1 MLKTL
6 DQRALNLAQLVHRV
20 GPKSPSDWGIA
31 GKMEPKGHR
40 NSSRHLPSGAYVYYY
55 IYILYIMKLLNNM
68 FYISKSPKP
77 EGQSMLLISQGTC
90 PRKASSMVRDR

>member
-1 MLKTL
+1 MRKTL

-40 NSSRHLPSGAYVYYY
+40 NSSRHLPSGAYVY
-55 IYILYIMKLLNNM
+55 IYIIYHETSEQHVLHLK
-68 FYISKSPKP
+68 KS
-77 EGQSMLLISQGTC
+77 EARRSINAFDQ
-90 PRKASSMVRDR
+90 PRYMSP